1 MKPTPEQIAAAKA
14 WTKCDESSRQHALL
28 LGSHTH
34 DSMGRIAAEIL
45 LAALE
50 AAEERANIAN
60 RVLAAYSKVLD
71 VLGAPA
77 EGSDLQDL
85 HEWAGALKT
94 KLEAAEQDTARLDWQ
109 VNNYRQAIKWLEDNP
124 ELHISYDAGDPE
136 VGVFPVWEILKKIGA
151 TSDGPIWETVSVDA
165 AFVSAIDA
173 ARKEART

>member
-14 WTKCDESSRQHALL
+14 WARESMTKDDALQL
-28 LGSHTH
+28 AWSEATPE
-34 DSMGRIAAEIL
+34 RIL

-50 AAEERANIAN
+50 AAEA
-60 RVLAAYSKVLD
+60 D
-71 VLGAPA
+71 G
-77 EGSDLQDL
+77 
-85 HEWAGALKT
+85 
-94 KLEAAEQDTARLDWQ
+94 ARLDWQ

-165 AFVSAIDA
+165 TFVSAIDA
-173 ARKEART
+173 ARKEDRT

>member
-1 MKPTPEQIAAAKA
+1 MKPTPEQIAAVKA

-50 AAEERANIAN
+50 SAEERANIAN

-94 KLEAAEQDTARLDWQ
+94 KLEAAEQDTARLDWLQ
-109 VNNYRQAIKWLEDNP
+109 LYLSDFTKNVSGPTSGGPGWEFGYN
-124 ELHISYDAGDPE
+124 AGLGYM
-136 VGVFPVWEILKKIGA
+136 V
-151 TSDGPIWETVSVDA
+151 DGCGDTLRD
-165 AFVSAIDA
+165 AIDA
-173 ARKEART
+173 ARKEDRT